1 MGSRHLGFPET
12 VLYTSLALRFT
23 ETVNLRNNSFCYE
36 GIQRIYR
43 NAVVGYLRARMTEE
57 FGDLALDKLKDPFKA
72 TEWAD
77 IRSSAELPRRSG
89 HIDVPIHD
97 DFDLLSVNHFFNIF
111 DKHWTALTKE
121 SLDTPEAKATKQ
133 AVLGWMKEIK
143 VFRDPLAHPASTDL
157 SREDSFRLLDCG
169 RRVLA
174 RLGFH
179 DEVTEI
185 MDLVNHVLGSTDLDE
200 TTLDPLDH
208 RLPSKESVVV
218 EFVGRERELS
228 ELRTWFDEPT
238 SALWAL
244 AGEGGKG
251 KSAIAYTFAQE
262 VQGQAPAPFQIVLWL
277 SAKKRRFIEG
287 AATEIDSP
295 DFHDLE
301 SALSQILI
309 QLGWAEDAELPVASR
324 MEKVLELLN
333 EFPALVVVDDV
344 DSLDAEGEEA
354 IAFFV
359 LRVSKTRSK
368 VLFTS
373 RRTMF
378 GLGGCTTHVS
388 GFSQQDGRAFIESR
402 IRLMNLDDAAFGQSV
417 VHEIIRV
424 SDGSPLYIE
433 DLLRLSISAKS
444 PGAALGMWQGKKG
457 AQVRRYA
464 LERECELLTSS
475 AKDVLLA
482 GCVAEGSV
490 SFSELGSIVG
500 ADDESVGSALQELT
514 RLFLVPTP
522 TFVQGEQRFG
532 VNVNTRTLA
541 REVYGKTEQ
550 WRRIEAAYQAIT
562 QGLPPGGRTKI
573 GAIIRQCGLLVR
585 SAKLEEAEKLM
596 NNALDERPGDP
607 DLYGFSGWIYK
618 KWTPPR
624 VADARLRFSRA
635 AVLRSIKEDMYEHW
649 TRMERGEREWTKAA
663 LAAEKGL
670 ELIPNSGLL
679 RFWAGRSRADLAKEL
694 LGGLHHERAAK
705 EARTARGHFEA
716 ALRTLREDDK
726 ISRDSTYRSLVLLC
740 ESIRDVGGLRHF
752 LGRWQQE
759 NPGDAVQEFEKQ
771 RLEGKFRTSFSREED
786 SA

>member
-1 MGSRHLGFPET
+1 MGA
-12 VLYTSLALRFT
+12 VK
-23 ETVNLRNNSFCYE
+23 LRNNSLCYE

-43 NAVVGYLRARMTEE
+43 NAVVGYVRDRLTEE
-57 FGDLALDKLKDPFKA
+57 FGDVALGKLKEPFKA
-72 TEWAD
+72 AEWAD
-77 IRSSAELPRRSG
+77 IRSSAQLPRLSG
-89 HIDVPIHD
+89 QIDAPIHD
-97 DFDLLSVNHFFNIF
+97 DFDLLSVNHFFNVF
-111 DKHWTALTKE
+111 DKYWTTLTKE
-121 SLDTPEAKATKQ
+121 PLGTPEGKTGKQ

-143 VFRDPLAHPASTDL
+143 TFRDPLAHPTSTDL
-157 SREDSFRLLDCG
+157 GREDSFRLLDCA

-179 DEVTEI
+179 DEVVEI
-185 MDLVNHVLGSTDLDE
+185 MDLVDQVLGSTDLDE
-200 TTLDPLDH
+200 TTLDH

-218 EFVGRERELS
+218 EFVGREKELS
-228 ELRTWFDEPT
+228 ELQAWFDEPT

-251 KSAIAYTFAQE
+251 KSAIAYTFAQA
-262 VQGQAPAPFQIVLWL
+262 VQGRAPAPFQIVLWL
-277 SAKKRRFIEG
+277 SAKKRRFVEG
-287 AATEIDSP
+287 TTAEIDSP

-301 SALSQILI
+301 SALSRILI
-309 QLGWAEDAELPVASR
+309 ELGWAEDAELPVASR
-324 MEKVLELLN
+324 GEKVVELLN

-388 GFSQQDGRAFIESR
+388 GFSQEDARAFIESR
-402 IRLMNLDDAAFGQSV
+402 TRLMDLDDAAFSLSV
-417 VHEIIRV
+417 VQEIIRV

-433 DLLRLSISAKS
+433 DLLRLSISAES
-444 PGAALGMWQGKKG
+444 PSAALQMWQGRKG

-464 LERECELLTSS
+464 LERECELLTPA

-482 GCVAEGSV
+482 GCVAAGSV
-490 SFSELGSIVG
+490 SFSELASIVG
-500 ADDESVGSALQELT
+500 ADDDSVGSALQELR

-522 TFVQGEQRFG
+522 VFVKGEQRFG
-532 VNVNTRTLA
+532 VNVNTRALV

-562 QGLPPGGRTKI
+562 QGLPSGGRTKI

-596 NNALDERPGDP
+596 NNALEERPADP

-618 KWTPPR
+618 RWTPPR
-624 VADARLRFSRA
+624 VADARLCFARA
-635 AVLRSIKEDMYEHW
+635 AELRSIKEEMYEHW
-649 TRMERGEREWTKAA
+649 SRMERGEREWTKAA
-663 LAAEKGL
+663 VAAEKGL
-670 ELIPNSGLL
+670 QLIPNSGLL

-694 LGGLHHERAAK
+694 LGGLHHERAAR
-705 EARTARGHFEA
+705 EAKAARGHFEH

-726 ISRDSTYRSLVLLC
+726 ISRDSVYRSLVLLC
-740 ESIRDVGGLRHF
+740 ETMRDVGGIGHF
-752 LGRWQQE
+752 LGRWHQE
-759 NPGDAVQEFEKQ
+759 SPADAVLESERQ
-771 RLEGKFRTSFSREED
+771 RLEGKFRTSFSRDED

>member
-1 MGSRHLGFPET
+1 M
-12 VLYTSLALRFT
+12 

-43 NAVVGYLRARMTEE
+43 NAVVGYLRARMTDE
-57 FGDLALDKLKDPFKA
+57 FGDVALKRLQEPFKA

-77 IRSSAELPRRSG
+77 IRSSAQFPRRSG
-89 HIDVPIHD
+89 QIDVPIHD

-111 DKHWTALTKE
+111 DKHWTALTQE
-121 SLDTPEAKATKQ
+121 SLDTPEAKAAKQ
-133 AVLGWMKEIK
+133 ALLGWMKEIK

-157 SREDSFRLLDCG
+157 SREDSFRLLDCA

-185 MDLVNHVLGSTDLDE
+185 MDLVEHVLGSTDLDE
-200 TTLDPLDH
+200 TTLDH

-262 VQGQAPAPFQIVLWL
+262 VQSRAPAPFQIVLWL
-277 SAKKRRFIEG
+277 SAKKRRFVEG
-287 AATEIDSP
+287 VTAAIDSP

-309 QLGWAEDAELPVASR
+309 ELGWAEDAELPVASR
-324 MEKVLELLN
+324 REKVVELLD

-344 DSLDAEGEEA
+344 DGLDAEGEEA
-354 IAFFV
+354 IGFFV

-373 RRTMF
+373 RRTIF

-388 GFSQQDGRAFIESR
+388 GFSPEDARAFIESR
-402 IRLMNLDDAAFGQSV
+402 IRLMNLDDAAFTQSV
-417 VHEIIRV
+417 VQEIVRV
-424 SDGSPLYIE
+424 SDGSPLFIE

-444 PGAALGMWQGKKG
+444 PSAALRMWQNRKG

-490 SFSELGSIVG
+490 SFSELGNIVG
-500 ADDESVGSALQELT
+500 ADDENVGSALQELR

-522 TFVQGEQRFG
+522 EFVQGEQRFG
-532 VNVNTRTLA
+532 VNVNTRTLV

-562 QGLPPGGRTKI
+562 QGLPSGGRTKI

-585 SAKLEEAEKLM
+585 SAKLEEAEILM
-596 NNALDERPGDP
+596 NNALVERPADP

-618 KWTPPR
+618 RWTPPR

-635 AVLRSIKEDMYEHW
+635 AELRSIKEDMYEHW

-694 LGGLHHERAAK
+694 LGGLHHERAAR
-705 EARTARGHFEA
+705 EAKAARGHFEH
-716 ALRTLREDDK
+716 ALKTLRENDK
-726 ISRDSTYRSLVLLC
+726 ISRESTLRSLVLLS
-740 ESIRDVGGLRHF
+740 ETMRDVGGLRHF
-752 LGRWQQE
+752 IGRWQQE
-759 NPGDAVQEFEKQ
+759 NPGDADLEFERQ
-771 RLEGKFRTSFSREED
+771 RLERKFRTGFGRDED